1 MTEFVKI
8 NGQAIR
14 VTRFYRRT
22 VTPEPSGTPVD
33 EIELVVM
40 LRGRTVQRAF
50 QELLRQ
56 PAFHVEIPD
65 MDSLMMG
72 LESASML
79 TSGTGEAAAHRYD
92 VTFRETEASAARRAP
107 DDVAVPEE
115 QPSPA
120 AKPADEAEDA
130 PEERE
135 IDWDEA
141 SVAWAKALRDK
152 SAAAASP
159 APPDEP
165 LTPAEL
171 AGAEAVLVG
180 LRLDALITT
189 LEQASIVQRDTI
201 DTAFVALVAERFE
214 SEATPVIGE
223 DAARRAARAVAHS

>member
-22 VTPEPSGTPVD
+22 VTPEPSGTPVV

-65 MDSLMMG
+65 EDSLMMG
-72 LESASML
+72 LDSASML

-107 DDVAVPEE
+107 DDAGPGE

-120 AKPADEAEDA
+120 AKPADEAEVA
-130 PEERE
+130 PERE

-141 SVAWAKALRDK
+141 SAAWAKALRDK

-159 APPDEP
+159 APPAEP

-201 DTAFVALVAERFE
+201 DTAFVALVAERFVA
-214 SEATPVIGE
+214 EASPVIGE
-223 DAARRAARAVAHS
+223 DAARRAARAVANS